1 MNNSDNQDGRP
12 RGLVA
17 ADNGSNSRDQDVNF
31 RGGISDGLSG
41 GLNGGAGT
49 ASTGGGS
56 RSFEQEGQGPVVH
69 QPDFSGR
76 SEKAFR
82 PHSAMSRVSY
92 LRNAP
97 RVVLHPEVY
106 RTMLL
111 YVERAPLE
119 VGWQGTAVRRGNDFI
134 IDRVYLLKQTVSAA
148 TTDLSVQGRDE
159 LCMELLG
166 QGAAGVEAVNNL
178 RFWGHSH
185 VRMEVEASGRDEATM
200 REFEEG
206 GLPWA
211 IRGIFNKLGRGKFSL
226 FLYEDGM
233 RIDDVPWVVVE
244 PVSGRTLL
252 SAPQGRSF
260 GLGWGRESFLY
271 PAQDRGQVDSGRA
284 VYGLLSPYN
293 DLPAELVPDEA
304 LRAVVSADYKNKVD
318 ERGFASWAGRL
329 FGGDSG
335 ELPGRRNIDAG
346 FGQARSNAGTMPIG
360 VSDSGGRTTVNREDA
375 ADRDRL
381 GEVLGDTPI
390 RPGFQYDDEGR
401 GGISAVPSGSR
412 GPVPLRQD
420 GESTGIVGSVLNALG
435 LGRLSNSSASKK
447 GERK

>member
-1 MNNSDNQDGRP
+1 
-12 RGLVA
+12 
-17 ADNGSNSRDQDVNF
+17 
-31 RGGISDGLSG
+31 
-41 GLNGGAGT
+41 
-49 ASTGGGS
+49 
-56 RSFEQEGQGPVVH
+56 
-69 QPDFSGR
+69 
-76 SEKAFR
+76 
-82 PHSAMSRVSY
+82 
-92 LRNAP
+92 
-97 RVVLHPEVY
+97 
-106 RTMLL
+106 MLL

-119 VGWQGTAVRRGNDFI
+119 VGWQGTAVRQGNDFI

-233 RIDDVPWVVVE
+233 RIDDVPWVVVD

-252 SAPQGRSF
+252 SAPLGRNAGF
-260 GLGWGRESFLY
+260 GFGFGWARESPSFDHVEGGGRPLW
-271 PAQDRGQVDSGRA
+271 QRGGIGQGAGPLSSYD
-284 VYGLLSPYN
+284 GLP
-293 DLPAELVPDEA
+293 PELIPDEA
-304 LRAVVSADYKNKVD
+304 LRAVVSADYQNKVD
-318 ERGFASWAGRL
+318 ERGFRAWGGRL
-329 FGGDSG
+329 FGDDSD
-335 ELPGRRNIDAG
+335 ELPGRRNFGAG
-346 FGQARSNAGTMPIG
+346 SGQERTGAGTTAIA
-360 VSDSGGRTTVNREDA
+360 VSDSGRTALNQEDA
-375 ADRDRL
+375 AGRDRL
-381 GEVLGDTPI
+381 GEVLGDTQI
-390 RPGFQYDDEGR
+390 RPGFQFDDEGR
-401 GGISAVPSGSR
+401 GGVRDVQPVSR
-412 GPVPLRQD
+412 RPVLPRQD

-435 LGRLSNSSASKK
+435 LGRSSNSSASKK